1 MYRIEKEDGAVTV
14 YAEGRI
20 DTNGAPAFAAAM
32 EEALKD
38 ATELIIDCSGLE
50 YISSSGLRV
59 IMLAVK
65 TMNRQG
71 KMKIIHVSEPVYE
84 ITELLRKRTDIDYA
98 PYLEKIKA
106 KKDELTGLL
115 T

>member
-1 MYRIEKEDGAVTV
+1 MYRIEKDNGTVTV

-20 DTNGAPAFAAAM
+20 DTNGAPAFGAAM

-38 ATELIIDCSGLE
+38 ATKLIIDCSGLE

-71 KMKIIHVSEPVYE
+71 EMKMIRVSEPVYE
-84 ITELLRKRTDIDYA
+84 IMETTGFTGICDISM
-98 PYLEKIKA
+98 
-106 KKDELTGLL
+106 
-115 T
+115 